1 MSLLLF
7 LSIFVL
13 AGLTVLAC
21 YTKTSNRLILILVI
35 QATVV
40 TMASLVP
47 VLLELASTGQS
58 STLVK
63 LATVM
68 GEWAFAALVTPLI
81 IYYAVK
87 KTVNV
92 VDQPTI
98 GVRNTS
104 VLIIV
109 MVAAQALLWLFAYPL
124 MPEEFIIFIP
134 VVLALSID
142 FVLMTTRDDPIKI
155 LVGLNIAE
163 TALFPFIEQTPLI
176 FVPPLFLLISLV
188 NVVGVFLIIHAY
200 REYGVL
206 SVSEWRKVMK

>member
-1 MSLLLF
+1 MNLLLF

-21 YTKTSNRLILILVI
+21 YTKTSNRLILILAI
-35 QATVV
+35 QATAV
-40 TMASLVP
+40 TMASLAP
-47 VLLELASTGQS
+47 ILLELTLTWQPD
-58 STLVK
+58 TLVK
-63 LATVM
+63 LATAV
-68 GEWAFAALVTPLI
+68 GEWVFAAIVTPLI

-92 VDQPTI
+92 ADQPTI

-104 VLIIV
+104 ILITV
-109 MVAAQALLWLFAYPL
+109 MVAAQALLWSLAYPL
-124 MPEEFIIFIP
+124 MSEEFIIFIP
-134 VVLALSID
+134 VILALSID
-142 FVLMTTRDDPIKI
+142 FILIATRDDPIKI

-176 FVPPLFLLISLV
+176 FIPPLLLLISFV